1 MTTPIFGM
9 TFSRP
14 SDEPLPTLGADFSK
28 AWLIETSADA
38 DAAVFPLGT
47 AVRFSSSDTAY
58 TSKLGTGP
66 LADAVKGINSQL
78 GPINVGADIIVTRV
92 EEDTNV
98 DPDLA
103 LAATSANIVAA
114 LADAASIPSL
124 VNATP
129 RLVWAGRTAWRADLD
144 TTNPVV
150 AALDAALNVL
160 LAIAVVD
167 VDDTSS
173 ANAIDARETM
183 NSQRL
188 MPVGVAARVYEGET
202 LVTRP
207 MGPRVLGL
215 FMRVDN
221 ENEGKPF
228 DPIAN
233 RVIYGIAGLS
243 RKIPF
248 SILDGSTEGQQML
261 DGEVSIVVPGE
272 VNVDSAIADGGYT
285 FIGTDNTETGEL
297 WKQIH
302 QVRGAD
308 YITVKLVQ
316 ITRLFLGKKITEDM
330 VEAWIN
336 SIAFMLRDHKA
347 DDDILGYTPAA
358 QMFRADKNSPENIRL
373 GHLTVNIGIEPAP
386 AFKVAHHEIRRY
398 RPAVEGLVAD
408 IIARLSAVA

>member
-1 MTTPIFGM
+1 MTAPIFGM
-9 TFSRP
+9 QFSRP
-14 SDEPLPTLGADFSK
+14 QDEPVPVLGADFSK
-28 AWLIETSADA
+28 AWLIEASADA
-38 DAAVFPLGT
+38 DVNVFPLNT
-47 AVRFSSSDTAY
+47 PVRFSSSDPEY
-58 TSKLGTGP
+58 VSKLGTGP
-66 LADAVKGINSQL
+66 LRDAVAGINSQL
-78 GPINVGADIIVTRV
+78 GPINSGADLIVTRIAQSVNATPATALV
-92 EEDTNV
+92 E
-98 DPDLA
+98 
-103 LAATSANIVAA
+103 TSANIVAA
-114 LADAASIPSL
+114 LAAAASIPSQ

-129 RLVWAGRTAWRADLD
+129 RLIWAGRTAWRADLD
-144 TTNPVV
+144 TSNPVV
-150 AALDAALNVL
+150 AALDAACNAL

-188 MPVGVAARVYEGET
+188 MPVGVAARVYEGVN

-233 RVIYGIAGLS
+233 RALYGLAGLS

-248 SILDGSTEGQQML
+248 SLLDGSTEGQQML
-261 DGEVSIVVPGE
+261 DAEVSVVTSGE
-272 VNVDSAIADGGYT
+272 VNVDGAVADGGFV

-308 YITVKLVQ
+308 YITVKLMQ
-316 ITRLFLGKKITEDM
+316 ITRLFLGRKITADL

-358 QMFRADKNSPENIRL
+358 QMFRADKNSPEQIRL

-386 AFKVAHHEIRRY
+386 AFKLANHEIRRY
-398 RPAVEGLVAD
+398 RPAVEGLVSE
-408 IIARLSAVA
+408 IIARLGAAA